1 VGKWNRNH
9 VGKSLMAAWRGD
21 PKRQRPNKGGAHDNA
36 VWRERQKILGFF
48 ETEKEECARSVKKCA
63 RNRT

>member
-1 VGKWNRNH
+1 
-9 VGKSLMAAWRGD
+9 MAAWRGD

>member
-1 VGKWNRNH
+1 
-9 VGKSLMAAWRGD
+9 MAAWRGD

-48 ETEKEECARSVKKCA
+48 EIEKKSVQEVSRKCA